1 MTAKKKPP
9 KLARRGFLGGQPS
22 GVWWAKVDGKTCN
35 THRVMKGPVG
45 ISLDDCKKEAA
56 KVSAPA
62 FSWGATKWCLLCKVD
77 AGGNYL
83 DDKDEVIAWDSSS
96 TYDLYNRN
104 QAGAATTATPSSKT
118 VWAKVDGKTCNTHR
132 VMKGPVGISLDDCK
146 KEAAKVSAPAFSW
159 GATKWCLLCKVD
171 AGGNYLD
178 DKDKVIAWDSSST
191 YDPYNR
197 NQAGA
202 A

>member
-1 MTAKKKPP
+1 M
-9 KLARRGFLGGQPS
+9 GGAS
-22 GVWWAKVDGKTCN
+22 
-35 THRVMKGPVG
+35 
-45 ISLDDCKKEAA
+45 
-56 KVSAPA
+56 
-62 FSWGATKWCLLCKVD
+62 KWCLLCKVD

-83 DDKDEVIAWDSSS
+83 DDKDKVIAWDSSS

-118 VWAKVDGKTCNTHR
+118 VWAKVVGKTCNTWG

-159 GATKWCLLCKVD
+159 GASKWCLLCKVD

-178 DKDKVIAWDSSST
+178 DKDKVISWDSSST
-191 YDPYNR
+191 YDLYNR

-202 A
+202 ATTATPSSKTVWTKVDGKTCNTHRVMKGPVGISLDDCKKRSRQS